1 MLCPLQRILADVFPA
16 AINDHRDSLLLVTFH
31 LWDSLGTISLDP
43 HSDDHE
49 KEGSISICSYTE
61 VSDSSA

>member
-49 KEGSISICSYTE
+49 KEVYCSTL
-61 VSDSSA
+61 SFASSC